1 MAGRKAKPTALKIV
15 MGNPGKRA
23 IPTNLPEPTGE
34 LDQCP
39 DFVSE
44 EARAHWD
51 YVTGL
56 IQAIPG
62 VSKRPDETTAALMCQ
77 AIADFMEASKVLKEN
92 GGNYQDVETKVGGI
106 MTRIHPG
113 VAVRKSAMDQIL
125 KICVEFGMT
134 PSSRTRLRT
143 DLNADKKNP
152 NDKYFVK
159 KA

>member
-51 YVTGL
+51 YVTGSD
-56 IQAIPG
+56 PG
-62 VSKRPDETTAALMCQ
+62 NPRR
-77 AIADFMEASKVLKEN
+77 FEAS
-92 GGNYQDVETKVGGI
+92 G
-106 MTRIHPG
+106 
-113 VAVRKSAMDQIL
+113 
-125 KICVEFGMT
+125 
-134 PSSRTRLRT
+134 
-143 DLNADKKNP
+143 
-152 NDKYFVK
+152 
-159 KA
+159 